1 MEIRMRGPMLKTV
14 KRSTLLL
21 AATWLA
27 ACSSPTATTTL
38 AVTLTATPDP
48 TNAVE
53 SHGVTYTVT
62 QPDSSILTYDYAWK
76 TSLSVTMT
84 ETGGTAVNITAVD
97 LKVQQA
103 SGGIVITPS
112 GGDKEYFRFNSSASG
127 NRLDAH
133 GTAAISFDVWYSLP
147 NKGKEALI
155 TVGLSF
161 QDDSGNTS
169 SKSVQCKV
177 AP

>member
-1 MEIRMRGPMLKTV
+1 MRNTKLETAT
-14 KRSTLLL
+14 RSTLLL

-27 ACSSPTATTTL
+27 ACSSPTASTTL
-38 AVTLTATPDP
+38 AVNLTASPDP

-53 SHGVTYTVT
+53 SHGVTYQVT
-62 QPDSSILTYDYAWK
+62 NPDSTISTYEYAWQ
-76 TSLSVTMT
+76 TSLSVSMQ
-84 ETGGTAVNITAVD
+84 ETGGTALNITAVD

-112 GGDKEYFRFNSSASG
+112 GGDREYFRFNSSASG

-133 GTAAISFDVWYSLP
+133 GTASIGFQVWYSLP
-147 NKGKEALI
+147 NKGREALV
-155 TVGLSF
+155 TVNLSF
-161 QDDSGNTS
+161 QDDNSNTY
-169 SKSVQCKV
+169 SKTVQCKV

>member
-1 MEIRMRGPMLKTV
+1 MEIRMRGPMLKTAT
-14 KRSTLLL
+14 RSTFLL
-21 AATWLA
+21 AAAWLA

-38 AVTLTATPDP
+38 AVNLTATPDP

-62 QPDSSILTYDYAWK
+62 NPDSTISTFEYAYK
-76 TSLSVTMT
+76 TTLSVGMQ
-84 ETGGTAVNITAVD
+84 ETGGTALNITAVD

-133 GTAAISFDVWYSLP
+133 GTASISFDVWYSLP
-147 NKGKEALI
+147 NKGREALI

-161 QDDSGNTS
+161 QDDNSNTY